1 MLFGSY
7 FGDWN
12 VTNNFLRAPLASKG
26 MTLTDCWSGRPEW
39 VYHHMALGANIGYSA
54 WISQNDYTNYFRTVL
69 LPADNQY
76 RLVTPALMGD
86 PTLRMHIVAPPA
98 KIWLAATKAGA
109 TVKWNKSA
117 DAQMGYYVYRTNGL
131 SKAWTRL
138 NSSMATDTTYTDNTG
153 GKGLYYY
160 MVKAIKLQSSAS
172 GTYVNSSEGTMDTV
186 TLTSSS
192 LASGNKEIKSL
203 TVYPNPT
210 SGRFIISWSGES
222 VSMLNIQIIY
232 ITGKL
237 ISTQVAT
244 NVDKGGIVPV
254 DATNLPSGMYLVKVV
269 SGTDV
274 FEQKILKN

>member
-1 MLFGSY
+1 
-7 FGDWN
+7 
-12 VTNNFLRAPLASKG
+12 
-26 MTLTDCWSGRPEW
+26 
-39 VYHHMALGANIGYSA
+39 
-54 WISQNDYTNYFRTVL
+54 
-69 LPADNQY
+69 
-76 RLVTPALMGD
+76 
-86 PTLRMHIVAPPA
+86 
-98 KIWLAATKAGA
+98 
-109 TVKWNKSA
+109 
-117 DAQMGYYVYRTNGL
+117 
-131 SKAWTRL
+131 
-138 NSSMATDTTYTDNTG
+138 
-153 GKGLYYY
+153 
-160 MVKAIKLQSSAS
+160 
-172 GTYVNSSEGTMDTV
+172 MDTV